1 MSLAQK
7 KIFINTRSFSSLA
20 TTSVL
25 LLSLLFSQL
34 IDESTITWQVV
45 IALIALAIGIP
56 HGALDHLVTL
66 PRSSALKMTLFIAI
80 YVAIAILAVWA
91 ILNWNTAGFIAVV
104 AMSALHFG
112 IGDAAF
118 ISELDRS
125 ANQSASPR
133 IAQIFY
139 AGSAGLIPVVI
150 PLTNQMSTS
159 ALDAVNPALLNWHGG
174 FAEELNNLVTIFFLL
189 ALAIQLLSKR
199 YRDGLDLSIL
209 FLLATLTPP
218 LVAFAAYFGL
228 WHAMRHTA
236 RLTLNLKSSQRFVAH
251 GNATKGFLQAV
262 IPGLPALVGTFIVSL
277 ALAASSPE
285 RLGDELL
292 WLSLVVVWALTVP
305 HMIVTARLDKAA
317 LK

>member
-1 MSLAQK
+1 
-7 KIFINTRSFSSLA
+7 
-20 TTSVL
+20 
-25 LLSLLFSQL
+25 
-34 IDESTITWQVV
+34 
-45 IALIALAIGIP
+45 
-56 HGALDHLVTL
+56 
-66 PRSSALKMTLFIAI
+66 MTLFIAI

-133 IAQIFY
+133 IAQFFY
-139 AGSAGLIPVVI
+139 AGSAGLIQVVI

-174 FAEELNNLVTIFFLL
+174 FAEELNNFVTIFFFL

-199 YRDGLDLSIL
+199 YRDGIDLSIL

-236 RLTLNLKSSQRFVAH
+236 RLTLNLKSSQRFVTH

>member
-7 KIFINTRSFSSLA
+7 RIFSYTRSFSSLA
-20 TTSVL
+20 ATSVL
-25 LLSLLFSQL
+25 LLSLVFSQL

-45 IALIALAIGIP
+45 IALVALAIGIP

-66 PRSSALKMTLFIAI
+66 PRSSIVKMTLFIAL
-80 YVAIAILAVWA
+80 YVAIAIIAVWA

-125 ANQSASPR
+125 ANQIASPR
-133 IAQIFY
+133 LAQFFY
-139 AGSAGLIPVVI
+139 AASAGFIPVVI

-159 ALDAVNPALLNWHGG
+159 ALNAVNPALLNWHGG

-189 ALAIQLLSKR
+189 ALIIQLFSKR

-236 RLTLNLKSSQRFVAH
+236 RLTLNLKSSQSFVTQ
-251 GNATKGFLQAV
+251 GNSAKAFLQAV

-277 ALAASSPE
+277 ALAAFSPE
-285 RLGDELL
+285 RLSDELL

-305 HMIVTARLDKAA
+305 HMMVTARLDKAA
-317 LK
+317 FK

>member
-1 MSLAQK
+1 
-7 KIFINTRSFSSLA
+7 
-20 TTSVL
+20 
-25 LLSLLFSQL
+25 
-34 IDESTITWQVV
+34 
-45 IALIALAIGIP
+45 
-56 HGALDHLVTL
+56 
-66 PRSSALKMTLFIAI
+66 MTLFIAL
-80 YVAIAILAVWA
+80 YVAIAIIAVWA

-118 ISELDRS
+118 ISEIDRS

-133 IAQIFY
+133 LAQFFY

-159 ALDAVNPALLNWHGG
+159 ALNAVNPALLNWHGG

-236 RLTLNLKSSQRFVAH
+236 RLTLNLKSSQSFVTQ
-251 GNATKGFLQAV
+251 GNSAKAFLQAV

-277 ALAASSPE
+277 ALAAFSPE
-285 RLGDELL
+285 RLSDELL

-305 HMIVTARLDKAA
+305 HMMVTARLDKAA
-317 LK
+317 FK

>member
-7 KIFINTRSFSSLA
+7 RIFSYTRSFSSLA
-20 TTSVL
+20 ATSVL
-25 LLSLLFSQL
+25 LLSLVFSQL

-66 PRSSALKMTLFIAI
+66 PRTSVLKMTLFIAL
-80 YVAIAILAVWA
+80 YVAIAIIAVWA

-133 IAQIFY
+133 LAQFLY

-159 ALDAVNPALLNWHGG
+159 ALNAVNPALLNWHGG

-189 ALAIQLLSKR
+189 ALIIQLFSKR

-236 RLTLNLKSSQRFVAH
+236 RLTLNLKSSQNFVSQ
-251 GNATKGFLQAV
+251 GNSAKAFLQAV

-277 ALAASSPE
+277 ALAAFSPE
-285 RLGDELL
+285 RLSDELL
-292 WLSLVVVWALTVP
+292 WLLLVVVWALTVP
-305 HMIVTARLDKAA
+305 HMMVTARLDKAA
-317 LK
+317 FK

>member
-7 KIFINTRSFSSLA
+7 RIFSYTRSFSSLA
-20 TTSVL
+20 ATSVL
-25 LLSLLFSQL
+25 LLSLVFSQL

-45 IALIALAIGIP
+45 IALVALAIGIP

-66 PRSSALKMTLFIAI
+66 PRSSIVKMTLFIAL
-80 YVAIAILAVWA
+80 YVAIAIIAVWA

-133 IAQIFY
+133 LAQLFY

-159 ALDAVNPALLNWHGG
+159 ALNAVNPALLNWHGG

-236 RLTLNLKSSQRFVAH
+236 RLTLNLKSSQNFVSQ
-251 GNATKGFLQAV
+251 GNAAKAFIQAV

-277 ALAASSPE
+277 ALAAFSPE
-285 RLGDELL
+285 RLSDELL
-292 WLSLVVVWALTVP
+292 WLLLVVVWALTVP
-305 HMIVTARLDKAA
+305 HMMVTARLDKAA
-317 LK
+317 FK